1 MLAEV
6 RMTRVIDAI
15 GLHRKGKLS
24 CEEAG
29 ALLGMSER
37 HFRRLRD
44 AYEADGPEGI
54 IDRRRGRV
62 SGRRAG
68 VDEIAWVIEE
78 FRTRY
83 FDFTARHFHEA
94 IHGRA
99 MADGRPFSRGYTWTK
114 SVLQLRGLVS
124 KAPKRSAHRKK
135 RVRRPLPG
143 MLVFQDG
150 SRHAWLP
157 QGPELDLVVTMDD
170 ATGAMLSA
178 ILVEEEGTASSFI
191 GLKETIAAHGL
202 FSSLYTDRGSH
213 YFYTPKAGEPVD
225 KTCLT
230 QVGRALKQLG
240 IEHIPSYSPEGR
252 GRMERLFGT
261 LQSRLPPL
269 MRQAGLTSIEAANH
283 WLATV
288 YIPQH
293 NARFAVP
300 AAEEGTAFVPYVGA
314 LDDILCVQ
322 EERVVGRDNT
332 VRYEGRVLQIPE
344 QRHRR
349 HFVKASVRVHEYPQD
364 GRLAIFHGPRRLAD
378 YEADGALIDQ
388 NRLVQTAA

>member
-1 MLAEV
+1 MLPEV

-15 GLHRKGKLS
+15 GLHRKRKLS
-24 CEEAG
+24 CLEAG

-44 AYEADGPEGI
+44 AYEASGAEGI
-54 IDRRRGRV
+54 VDRRRGRA

-83 FDFTARHFHEA
+83 FDFTAKHFHEA

-114 SVLQLRGLVS
+114 SVLQLRGLTT

-143 MLVFQDG
+143 MLLFQDG
-150 SRHAWLP
+150 SRHTWLP
-157 QGPELDLVVTMDD
+157 QGPELDLIVTMDD
-170 ATGAMLSA
+170 ATSTILSA
-178 ILVEEEGTASSFI
+178 FLIEEEGTASCFI
-191 GLKETIAAHGL
+191 GLKETVAAHGL
-202 FSSLYTDRGSH
+202 FSALYTDRGSH
-213 YFYTPKAGEPVD
+213 YFHTPKAGEPVD
-225 KTCLT
+225 KARLT
-230 QVGRALKQLG
+230 QVGRGLKQLG
-240 IEHIPSYSPEGR
+240 IEHIPSYCPEGR

-269 MRQAGLTSIEAANH
+269 MRQEGIVSIEAANR

-288 YIPQH
+288 YIPRH

-300 AAEEGTAFVPYVGA
+300 AAEEGTAFVPFVGA
-314 LDDILCVQ
+314 LDDVLCVQ
-322 EERVVGRDNT
+322 EERVVGNDNT
-332 VRYEGRVLQIPE
+332 VRYAGRVLQIPE

-349 HFVKASVRVHEYPQD
+349 HFVKATVRVHEYPD

-378 YEADGALIDQ
+378 YEPDGTLIDQ
-388 NRLVQTAA
+388 AARIGRTAA